1 MLPVSNSTPGCAIV
15 ITFCHFLAIYIFDSF
30 IIQVVWYVTMC
41 VKMLSSIV
49 TVVIIITQLLCTSLQ
64 QSLSHIFWQHWFY
77 GHQLWL
83 ALLLQ
88 PSVYFTSCQQ
98 HYCSHH
104 ESLSLFFL
112 NNTNIKS
119 ALFAYET
126 RYKMTLFFIWDQ
138 NTQFVFFFFGEY
150 GNNVQ
155 MCLHPSNEKMLILH
169 TKMKKQKYLICI
181 SYAISSLLGICT
193 ENQHLN
199 CFTAGVN
206 KIYFI

>member
-1 MLPVSNSTPGCAIV
+1 MEICYPFQTPPQFVRLLLLFAIFWLF
-15 ITFCHFLAIYIFDSF
+15 TYLTHSSF
-30 IIQVVWYVTMC
+30 RLYGMC

-64 QSLSHIFWQHWFY
+64 QSLSHSFWQHWFY

-88 PSVYFTSCQQ
+88 PSVYFISCQQ

-126 RYKMTLFFIWDQ
+126 HYKTTLSFI
-138 NTQFVFFFFGEY
+138 
-150 GNNVQ
+150 
-155 MCLHPSNEKMLILH
+155 
-169 TKMKKQKYLICI
+169 
-181 SYAISSLLGICT
+181 
-193 ENQHLN
+193 
-199 CFTAGVN
+199 
-206 KIYFI
+206 